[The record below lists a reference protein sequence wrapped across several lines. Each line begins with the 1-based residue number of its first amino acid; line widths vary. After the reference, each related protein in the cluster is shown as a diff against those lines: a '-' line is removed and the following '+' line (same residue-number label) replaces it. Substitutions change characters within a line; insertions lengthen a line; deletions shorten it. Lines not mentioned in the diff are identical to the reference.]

1 MGLGLG
7 GAGPVALGD
16 LVLFRA
22 DFRGA
27 IFNSS
32 VAGIA
37 GIAFALA
44 WTLVVRPFGTQVAT
58 RRLVCG
64 GWGDVGENAMGTRTH
79 PQLRAR
85 MLDRL
90 ALRRSLMPG
99 KISIYGIF
107 IPESEPPLAQTAFRG
122 PACGGLCID
131 SSSAR

>member
-1 MGLGLG
+1 MRWGWAWAD

-16 LVLFRA
+16 LVLLRA

-64 GWGDVGENAMGTRTH
+64 GWGDIGENAMGTRTH
-79 PQLRAR
+79 PIPNCGPHAGPPRAPEK
-85 MLDRL
+85 LD
-90 ALRRSLMPG
+90 
-99 KISIYGIF
+99 
-107 IPESEPPLAQTAFRG
+107 
-122 PACGGLCID
+122 
-131 SSSAR
+131 AR